1 MEAILSQLCPCGSAL
16 EYSSCCQRYLTG
28 GQLAPSPSQLMRS
41 RYSAFVMKDVDYL
54 IKTWHP
60 HCEAPRFRAD
70 IEKGFANT
78 QWLGLTVFATDNGR
92 SSDEGFVSFIARF
105 TEDNR
110 PGAIIERSR
119 FLKENGQWYYI
130 DGTRPLIGRND
141 PCPCGS
147 GKKFKK
153 CCGQQGPASAIANTT
168 GFSPRCIH
176 YNVKYYAPF
185 ALIRKASSRVSRIFV
200 TNTS

>member
-1 MEAILSQLCPCGSAL
+1 MNQKECPCGSGKTY
-16 EYSSCCQRYLTG
+16 ENCCEIAHKNILNVTT
-28 GQLAPSPSQLMRS
+28 AKALMRS
-41 RYSAFVMKDVDYL
+41 RYSAFVMKDADYL

-60 HCEAPRFRAD
+60 SCQAQQFRAEL
-70 IEKGFANT
+70 EKGFSQT
-78 QWLGLTVFATDNGR
+78 EWLGLTLFASDEGR
-92 SSDEGFVSFIARF
+92 APNEGFVSFVARF
-105 TEDNR
+105 NDNNR

-153 CCGQQGPASAIANTT
+153 CCGQ
-168 GFSPRCIH
+168 
-176 YNVKYYAPF
+176 
-185 ALIRKASSRVSRIFV
+185 
-200 TNTS
+200 